1 MVSATKA
8 AQSIDNTAGSL
19 SFIVTN
25 NAHSL
30 FIPSRAAARLSSII
44 RSVLHR
50 LLLRLVAF
58 LAVLAIVLTGRTANP
73 AGSATVWVATSDE
86 GKRLARVEATLPPL
100 EAEGHTR
107 PMDVAAWM
115 ALYDAPGLSVAVWDD
130 FKLVWA
136 KAYGVKAAGG
146 GEPVT
151 LDTLFQAGSISKPV
165 SAIAALQQVERGAL
179 SLDADI
185 NTVLRSWKVPENEL
199 TAKEKVTL
207 RRLLSHR
214 AGLTVHGF
222 PGYAV
227 NEPEPTLVQ
236 VLDGAPPANTAPVRV
251 DLVPGTKFRYSGGGT
266 TIVQLALQEVLGRPF
281 PDIMRDAVIDR
292 LALKNS
298 TFEQPLTAARAA
310 QAATGHRSSGR
321 AVEGRWHVYPEMAAA
336 GLWTTPSDLAAIA
349 IEVARTK
356 KGESTRLLKQA
367 TVIEML
373 TPASRDE
380 SDDQTPGLGF
390 FVDRTGKTDRFGHG
404 GSDEGFQAM
413 LMAFAATGRGAAVMV
428 NSDNGIAAALPLF
441 DAIAREYQWP
451 GYEPWKP
458 GIRPQLTA
466 ARKHGGVDAVIAEY
480 RHLHASHPA
489 TDFDP
494 GQLNSFGYELLRS
507 GDRDGAIRVLTLN
520 VEMYPSDANAY
531 DSLGEAYMEAGQK
544 ELAIK
549 SFRRSLELDS
559 KNDHAV
565 AMLKKLGADGAK

>member
-1 MVSATKA
+1 VV
-8 AQSIDNTAGSL
+8 Q
-19 SFIVTN
+19 
-25 NAHSL
+25 
-30 FIPSRAAARLSSII
+30 R
-44 RSVLHR
+44 R
-50 LLLRLVAF
+50 LLLRRVSLFAALSV
-58 LAVLAIVLTGRTANP
+58 VLAGRTADST
-73 AGSATVWVATSDE
+73 GSATEWVATPSD

-100 EAEGHTR
+100 EAEGRTR
-107 PMDVAAWM
+107 PMDVPAWM

-136 KAYGVKAAGG
+136 KAYGLKAAGG

-165 SAIAALQQVERGAL
+165 SAIAAMQQVEREAL

-185 NTVLRSWKVPENEL
+185 NTVLRSWKVPDNEF

-207 RRLLSHR
+207 RRILSHR

-227 NEPEPTLVQ
+227 NEPVPALVQ
-236 VLDGAPPANTAPVRV
+236 VLDGAPPATTAPVRV
-251 DLVPGTKFRYSGGGT
+251 DLLPGTKFRYSGGGT
-266 TIVQLALQEVLGRPF
+266 TIMQLVLQDLLGRPF

-298 TFEQPLTAARAA
+298 TFEQPLTTARAA

-380 SDDQTPGLGF
+380 ADDETPGLGF
-390 FVDRTGKTDRFGHG
+390 FVDRTGKTDRFGHNG
-404 GSDEGFQAM
+404 ADEGFQAA
-413 LMAFAATGRGAAVMV
+413 LVAYAATGRGAAVMV
-428 NSDNGIAAALPLF
+428 NSDNGITAALPLL

-451 GYEPWKP
+451 GYKPWTP

-466 ARKHGGVDAVIAEY
+466 ARKKRGADTVIADY
-480 RHLHASHPA
+480 RRLRASRPA
-489 TDFDP
+489 TDFNP
-494 GQLNSFGYELLRS
+494 GLLNGLGYDLLRS
-507 GDRDGAIRVLTLN
+507 GDRDGAIRVLALN

-549 SFRRSLELDS
+549 SYRRSLELDS

-565 AMLKKLGADGAK
+565 AMLKKLGAAGAK